1 MKFEDNSNIQ
11 IFNSNRIND
20 DYKKYYEIYDK
31 IGRGAFGYVY
41 KVKDKKTNELRAMKI
56 IDFYEDEEYMSINN
70 FINELKIMEICNKSK
85 NSVKLYEYFQSKKEF
100 VYIIELCDGDLE
112 HLLKNRKEGFNAKE
126 IYNIM
131 TQLNNIFRILKEN
144 KIVHRDIKLSNILI
158 KYEDCQKKNFIVKLN
173 DYAISKQM
181 INTKLLTHCGTSY
194 IMAPEIIEGKEYD
207 YKCDL
212 WSIGVMIYQMCF
224 NEYPYE
230 GTELLLLNQ
239 IKRLSI

>member
-1 MKFEDNSNIQ
+1 MVIKKNKIDINNDSIKEMKFEDNSNIQ

-100 VYIIELCDGDLE
+100 VYIIELCDCNLAN
-112 HLLKNRKEGFNAKE
+112 LL
-126 IYNIM
+126 
-131 TQLNNIFRILKEN
+131 
-144 KIVHRDIKLSNILI
+144 
-158 KYEDCQKKNFIVKLN
+158 
-173 DYAISKQM
+173 
-181 INTKLLTHCGTSY
+181 
-194 IMAPEIIEGKEYD
+194 
-207 YKCDL
+207 
-212 WSIGVMIYQMCF
+212 
-224 NEYPYE
+224 
-230 GTELLLLNQ
+230 
-239 IKRLSI
+239 